1 MDQRFTESIPFL
13 ITYILGVTG
22 KADKVWYPLCGSCFK
37 AKYAIENTITA
48 IPKQEVGMADF
59 AMERAADAPFDTRLI
74 TVYSFY
80 YYNNQNFNRENLYC
94 QEIVKI

>member
-1 MDQRFTESIPFL
+1 
-13 ITYILGVTG
+13 
-22 KADKVWYPLCGSCFK
+22 
-37 AKYAIENTITA
+37 
-48 IPKQEVGMADF
+48 MADF